1 MALQDV
7 ARALQRAES
16 VLQRRPQAGLHD
28 DAPATAHWERD
39 TRVTALHANGT
50 RLPTDM
56 PTEFGGSGD
65 QVSPGWLFRAGL
77 ASCAA
82 TCIVF
87 RAAAAAVAL
96 DELEIVASSRSD
108 SRGLLSMNDADG
120 MAVSAAARELK
131 LQIRIAARG
140 VSGEQLRA
148 MVIAGLESSPVYA
161 ALRATVPIGVR
172 IDAGAG

>member
-7 ARALQRAES
+7 ARALQRVES

-28 DAPATAHWERD
+28 DAPATARWERD
-39 TRVTALHANGT
+39 TRVTAIHANGI

-87 RAAAAAVAL
+87 RAASAAVEL

-108 SRGLLSMNDADG
+108 ARGLLSMDGADG
-120 MAVSAAARELK
+120 IAVSAATRDLELR
-131 LQIRIAARG
+131 IRIAARG
-140 VSGEQLRA
+140 VSGVQLRSL
-148 MVIAGLESSPVYA
+148 VIAGLEISPVYA
-161 ALRATVPIGVR
+161 ALRGAVPIGVH
-172 IDAGAG
+172 IDPGVS

>member
-7 ARALQRAES
+7 ARALQRVAS
-16 VLQRRPQAGLHD
+16 VLHRRPQAGMHD
-28 DAPATAHWERD
+28 DAPATARWERD
-39 TRVTALHANGT
+39 TRVAAMHANGT
-50 RLPTDM
+50 SLPTDM

-87 RAAAAAVAL
+87 RAASAAVEL

-108 SRGLLSMNDADG
+108 SRGLLSMNGADG
-120 MAVSAAARELK
+120 TAVSAATRDLELR
-131 LQIRIAARG
+131 IRISARG
-140 VSGEQLRA
+140 ASSEQLRSLA
-148 MVIAGLESSPVYA
+148 IKGLETSPVYA
-161 ALRATVPIGVR
+161 ALRAAVPIRVH
-172 IDAGAG
+172 IDAGAA